1 MTSQPPDPS
10 PCLFNDPS
18 VFVKTEYDQGKMTFG
33 CMSVVNKPGLRA
45 PGSIGQSCKQI
56 TANKPDCKNERA
68 RIKKLRSKN
77 LAD

>member
-45 PGSIGQSCKQI
+45 PGSELRVQSV
-56 TANKPDCKNERA
+56 
-68 RIKKLRSKN
+68 N
-77 LAD
+77 LVNR